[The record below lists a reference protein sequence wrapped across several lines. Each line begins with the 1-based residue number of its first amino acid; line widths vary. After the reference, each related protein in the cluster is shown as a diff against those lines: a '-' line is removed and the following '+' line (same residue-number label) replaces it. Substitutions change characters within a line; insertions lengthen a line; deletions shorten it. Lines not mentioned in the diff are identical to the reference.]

1 MIRSRIIDIVL
12 GVTGLAALLLLWHF
26 VTALE
31 LISRVFLPG
40 PAATIAALEWGLVN
54 GDLLPQTIATI
65 NRMVQGW
72 LLASLVAIA
81 VGSLIGVSAIARA
94 YIQPTLEFLRPLP
107 ASAIIPVAI
116 SIFGLNT
123 SMVLGV
129 VVFGAVWPTLL
140 GTIHGFAHVEPR
152 LVEVSRLLQMSRWEF
167 IYKIGLP
174 NAVPDILAGM
184 RLSLTVALILAVVG
198 ELLTAQEGL
207 GTAVLHA
214 ARSYRAADL
223 YAGIIL
229 LGMIGLVS
237 NYGLAIADK
246 RILAWKS

>member
-1 MIRSRIIDIVL
+1 MMRFRITDIAF
-12 GVTGLAALLLLWHF
+12 GVAGLIALLLVWHV
-26 VTALE
+26 VTAAE
-31 LISRVFLPG
+31 LISRVFLPS
-40 PAATIAALEWGLVN
+40 PAATLAALEWGLVK
-54 GDLLPQTIATI
+54 GDLLPQTLATI

-72 LLASLVAIA
+72 LLASFVAIA
-81 VGSLIGVSAIARA
+81 IGSLIGVSSVARA

-116 SIFGLNT
+116 SIFGLNS

-198 ELLTAQEGL
+198 ELLTAQQGL

-223 YAGIIL
+223 YAGILL

-246 RILAWKS
+246 RILAWKN

>member
-12 GVTGLAALLLLWHF
+12 GVAGLAALLLLWHF

>member
-1 MIRSRIIDIVL
+1 MIRSRVIDIVL
-12 GVTGLAALLLLWHF
+12 GVTGLAALLLLWHL
-26 VTALE
+26 VTSLE

-72 LLASLVAIA
+72 LLASFVAIA

-116 SIFGLNT
+116 SIFGLNK

-152 LVEVSRLLQMSRWEF
+152 LVEVSRLLQMSRWAF

-229 LGMIGLVS
+229 LGMIGLIS

-246 RILAWKS
+246 RILAWKN

>member
-1 MIRSRIIDIVL
+1 MKRFHIMDAAAGIS
-12 GVTGLAALLLLWHF
+12 GLVILLLLWHA
-26 VTALE
+26 VTSLE
-31 LISRVFLPG
+31 LISRVFLPS
-40 PAATIAALEWGLVN
+40 PVATLAALEWGLVN
-54 GDLLPQTIATI
+54 GDLFGQTLATI

-81 VGSLIGVSAIARA
+81 IGSLIGVSPAARA

-116 SIFGLNT
+116 SLFGLNST
-123 SMVLGV
+123 MVLGV

-152 LVEVSRLLQMSRWEF
+152 LVEVSRLMQMSRWEF

-198 ELLTAQEGL
+198 ELLTAQQGL

-223 YAGIIL
+223 YAGILL
-229 LGMIGLVS
+229 LGMIGLIS
-237 NYGLAIADK
+237 NYGLAIADR
-246 RILAWKS
+246 RILAWKN

>member
-1 MIRSRIIDIVL
+1 MKRLRVIDIAA
-12 GVTGLAALLLLWHF
+12 GIAGLAILFLLWRV

-31 LISRVFLPG
+31 LISRVFLPS
-40 PAATIAALEWGLVN
+40 PAATLAALEWGLVN
-54 GDLLPQTIATI
+54 GDLLGQTLATV
-65 NRMVQGW
+65 NRMIQGW
-72 LLASLVAIA
+72 LLASFVAIA
-81 VGSLIGVSAIARA
+81 VGSLIGVSSLARA

-116 SIFGLNT
+116 SIFGLNA

-140 GTIHGFAHVEPR
+140 GPIHGFAHVEPR
-152 LVEVSRLLQMSRWEF
+152 LVEVSRLMQMSRWEF

-174 NAVPDILAGM
+174 HAVPDILAGM
-184 RLSLTVALILAVVG
+184 RLSLTVALIRAVVG
-198 ELLTAQEGL
+198 ELLTAQQGL

-223 YAGIIL
+223 YAGILL
-229 LGMIGLVS
+229 LGLIGLVS
-237 NYGLAIADK
+237 NYGLALADR

>member
-1 MIRSRIIDIVL
+1 MIRSRIGDVAL
-12 GVTGLAALLLLWHF
+12 GIGGLLALLLVWHL

-31 LISRVFLPG
+31 LISRVFLPS
-40 PAATIAALEWGLVN
+40 PAATVAALEWGLVN
-54 GDLLPQTIATI
+54 GDLFPQMLATI
-65 NRMVQGW
+65 NRMIQGW
-72 LLASLVAIA
+72 LLASFVAIA
-81 VGSLIGVSAIARA
+81 IGSLIGVSATARA
-94 YIQPTLEFLRPLP
+94 YLQPTLEFLRPLP

-116 SIFGLNT
+116 ALVGLNAE
-123 SMVLGV
+123 MVLGV
-129 VVFGAVWPTLL
+129 VVFGSVWPTLL
-140 GTIHGFAHVEPR
+140 GTVHGFAHVEPR
-152 LVEVSRLLQMSRWEF
+152 LVEVSRLLKMSRFEF

-198 ELLTAQEGL
+198 ELLTAQQGL

-223 YAGIIL
+223 YAGILL
-229 LGMIGLVS
+229 LGFIGLVS

-246 RILAWKS
+246 RILAWKN

>member
-1 MIRSRIIDIVL
+1 MKHFRLTDIAAGIAGLVVL
-12 GVTGLAALLLLWHF
+12 FLLWHF
-26 VTALE
+26 VTSLE
-31 LISRVFLPG
+31 LISRVFLPS
-40 PAATIAALEWGLVN
+40 PAATVAALEWGLVN
-54 GDLLPQTIATI
+54 GDLLGQTLATV
-65 NRMVQGW
+65 NRMLQGW
-72 LLASLVAIA
+72 LLASFVAIGI
-81 VGSLIGVSAIARA
+81 GSLIGVSALARA

-116 SIFGLNT
+116 SLFGLNST
-123 SMVLGV
+123 MVLGV

-198 ELLTAQEGL
+198 ELLTAQQGL

-223 YAGIIL
+223 YAGILL
-229 LGMIGLVS
+229 LGIIGLVS
-237 NYGLAIADK
+237 NYGLAIADR
-246 RILAWKS
+246 RILAWKN

>member
-1 MIRSRIIDIVL
+1 MTRFRIIDIAL
-12 GVTGLAALLLLWHF
+12 GIIGLIALLALWQL
-26 VTALE
+26 VTSLE
-31 LISRVFLPG
+31 LISRVFLPS
-40 PAATIAALEWGLVN
+40 PAATISALEWGVVN
-54 GDLLPQTIATI
+54 GDLVPQTLATI
-65 NRMVQGW
+65 NRMIQGW
-72 LLASLVAIA
+72 FLASLVAIA
-81 VGSLIGVSAIARA
+81 VGSLIGVSPAARA

-116 SIFGLNT
+116 SLFGLNA

-223 YAGIIL
+223 YAGILL
-229 LGMIGLVS
+229 LGLIGLIS

-246 RILAWKS
+246 RILAWKN

>member
-1 MIRSRIIDIVL
+1 MIRSRVIDIVL
-12 GVTGLAALLLLWHF
+12 GVTGLVTLLLLWHF
-26 VTALE
+26 VTSLE

-72 LLASLVAIA
+72 LLASFVAIA

-116 SIFGLNT
+116 SIFGLNK

-152 LVEVSRLLQMSRWEF
+152 LVEVSRLLQMSRWAF

-246 RILAWKS
+246 RILAWKN

>member
-1 MIRSRIIDIVL
+1 MKRFRILDIVL
-12 GVTGLAALLLLWHF
+12 GIVGLLALLWGWHV

-31 LISRVFLPG
+31 LISRVFLPS
-40 PAATIAALEWGLVN
+40 PVATLAALEWGLTN
-54 GDLLPQTIATI
+54 GDLLPQTLATI
-65 NRMVQGW
+65 NRMIQGW
-72 LLASLVAIA
+72 LLASFVAIA
-81 VGSLIGVSAIARA
+81 IGSVIGVSQVARA

-116 SIFGLNT
+116 SIFGLNA

-198 ELLTAQEGL
+198 ELLTAQQGL

-223 YAGIIL
+223 YAGILL

-246 RILAWKS
+246 RILAWKN

>member
-1 MIRSRIIDIVL
+1 MIRYRITDIVL
-12 GVTGLAALLLLWHF
+12 GIGGLIALLGLWHL
-26 VTALE
+26 VTSLE
-31 LISRVFLPG
+31 LISRVFLPS
-40 PAATIAALEWGLVN
+40 PAATIAALEWGIVN
-54 GDLLPQTIATI
+54 GDLVPQTIATI

-72 LLASLVAIA
+72 LLASFVAIA
-81 VGSLIGVSAIARA
+81 IGSLIGVSSIARA

-116 SIFGLNT
+116 SIFGLNA

-223 YAGIIL
+223 YAGILL

-246 RILAWKS
+246 RILAWKA

>member
-1 MIRSRIIDIVL
+1 MIRSRLIDIVL

-198 ELLTAQEGL
+198 ELPTAQEGL

>member
-1 MIRSRIIDIVL
+1 MIRSRLIDIVL

>member
-1 MIRSRIIDIVL
+1 MKRFHVMDVAAGIS
-12 GVTGLAALLLLWHF
+12 GLVILLLFWHA
-26 VTALE
+26 VTSLE
-31 LISRVFLPG
+31 LISRVFLPS
-40 PAATIAALEWGLVN
+40 PAATLAALEWGLVN
-54 GDLLPQTIATI
+54 GDLFGQTLATI
-65 NRMVQGW
+65 NRMAQGW

-81 VGSLIGVSAIARA
+81 IGSLIGVSPAARA

-116 SIFGLNT
+116 SLFGLNST
-123 SMVLGV
+123 MVLGV

-152 LVEVSRLLQMSRWEF
+152 LVEVSRLMQMSRWEF
-167 IYKIGLP
+167 IHKIGLP

-198 ELLTAQEGL
+198 ELLTAQQGL
-207 GTAVLHA
+207 GTAILHA

-223 YAGIIL
+223 YAGILL

-237 NYGLAIADK
+237 NYGLAIADR
-246 RILAWKS
+246 RILAWKN

>member
-12 GVTGLAALLLLWHF
+12 GVIGLAALLLLWHF
-26 VTALE
+26 VTAFE

-72 LLASLVAIA
+72 LLASFVAIA

-237 NYGLAIADK
+237 NYGLAVADK
-246 RILAWKS
+246 RILAWKN